1 MKVNAHPTLALLLR
15 TLALFAFLLVIWP
28 APPASQADIQPRAS
42 SGR

>member
-1 MKVNAHPTLALLLR
+1 MKSGGQPTLRLLLR

-28 APPASQADIQPRAS
+28 TPPAQAVAPEQPT